1 MAKQEEQRVK
11 PGDRRRKAMMQ
22 AAWELFMKKGYAA
35 VSLDEIIRKAGGSK
49 SSIYGFFGNKEG
61 LLLAII
67 KDLTAD
73 ILQDMRLPDTEGLS
87 SREAL
92 RQIGFALGRDIL
104 SDQGI
109 GLYWLCVSI
118 SRRFPK
124 IARAFYEAG
133 PRTPQR
139 VLAEFL
145 KKESDAGRLRI
156 DDPLR
161 ASEVFHALLLDYTH
175 LAMSLNVQ
183 GPPTDKELKKIVDN
197 AVELFLRIYGV

>member
-67 KDLTAD
+67 KDLTSD